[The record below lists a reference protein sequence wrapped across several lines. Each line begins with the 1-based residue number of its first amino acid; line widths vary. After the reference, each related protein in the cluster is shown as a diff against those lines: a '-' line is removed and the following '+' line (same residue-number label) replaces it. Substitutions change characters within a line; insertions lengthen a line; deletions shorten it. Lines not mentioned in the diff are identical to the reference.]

1 VSRERGRLAPGRG
14 RLEPAFQAFSQFGLL
29 DGFGDKIIHAGGYA
43 IGAVVVHGV
52 GRHRD
57 NEERSASKAMAD
69 APGRFQAIDTR
80 HTKIDEDDVPRLV
93 YGAPDGVIL
102 ESKNRS

>member
-1 VSRERGRLAPGRG
+1 
-14 RLEPAFQAFSQFGLL
+14 
-29 DGFGDKIIHAGGYA
+29 
-43 IGAVVVHGV
+43 
-52 GRHRD
+52 
-57 NEERSASKAMAD
+57 MAD

-93 YGAPDGVIL
+93 YGALDGVIL